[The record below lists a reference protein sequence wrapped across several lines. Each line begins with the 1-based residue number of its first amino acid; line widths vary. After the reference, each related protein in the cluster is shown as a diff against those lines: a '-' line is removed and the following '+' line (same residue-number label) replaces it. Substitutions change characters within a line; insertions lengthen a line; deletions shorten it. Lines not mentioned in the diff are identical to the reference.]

1 MKKTVQVNA
10 MKVCLQI
17 AGRSLLYSKIHIRW
31 LSVYSIC
38 GSIMNKDIIKIPSH
52 GLYHYA
58 YQAVPHTV
66 QTEQN
71 TWLSVSFLLYAISL
85 PLLPIL
91 NIYTLLI
98 CKNDVRKSA
107 KQKTGSCCV
116 ENRLWISSTVVSVFS
131 WQWLKHDA
139 TDMQERLVRVP
150 ERAFTYAHKALTG
163 WWKRLYRESKQSLLW
178 AWK

>member
-17 AGRSLLYSKIHIRW
+17 AGRSLLYSKIRIRW

-66 QTEQN
+66 QIEQN
-71 TWLSVSFLLYAISL
+71 TWLSVSFLLYAIPL

-116 ENRLWISSTVVSVFS
+116 ESRLWISSTVVSVFS

-139 TDMQERLVRVP
+139 TDMQERLVRGS
-150 ERAFTYAHKALTG
+150 ERTFTYAHKAFTE
-163 WWKRLYRESKQSLLW
+163 WRKRLFHESKQPLSW
-178 AWK
+178 ARK